1 MERKKLLVH
10 RKGASRSFPK
20 LHPDLPPLYSQIGQ
34 PVFIGGSMG
43 TCSYILVGS
52 EGSMRK
58 SFGTTC
64 HGAGRAKSRN
74 EMRRKF
80 KDYEAIKRDLN
91 AKSIVLRASDDT
103 RIPEEAPE
111 AYKNVDAVVETC
123 EQADLSKRVM
133 KVVPVCVIKG

>member
-1 MERKKLLVH
+1 
-10 RKGASRSFPK
+10 
-20 LHPDLPPLYSQIGQ
+20 
-34 PVFIGGSMG
+34 MG